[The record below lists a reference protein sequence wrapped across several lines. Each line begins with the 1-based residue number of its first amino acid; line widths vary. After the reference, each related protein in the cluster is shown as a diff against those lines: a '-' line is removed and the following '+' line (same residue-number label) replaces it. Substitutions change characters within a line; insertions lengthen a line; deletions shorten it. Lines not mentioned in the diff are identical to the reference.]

1 MLAFRS
7 LRTKL
12 ILLMLLML
20 SLLATAA
27 GLATLN
33 TMKRDSEEQ
42 ARHILNVAGKVLL
55 ETLSTRAQQ
64 LRSSSQVLATDFGF
78 RNAVATAEQDTI
90 ESVLANH
97 GSRINASLMLLLG
110 TDGSLLA
117 SSEAAITAQ
126 DIAPLFNQV
135 HYNDAAPVSDIQ
147 QLAGRPY
154 QLVLAPVKAP
164 QLIAWVGMGFP
175 LDTPLARQIEA
186 VTGLDISFVGQKS
199 DNYPVFT
206 STLDTPQQQLL
217 GTLLPQLMLQ
227 PGTALNDR
235 NQDYISL
242 ALPLD
247 QQQQLWAVQH
257 LPNQRWRSS
266 YQEFRQQLLLIFGA
280 ALSLTLLVA
289 FVFARSIT
297 QPLNRLSQ
305 FAQSIGQGAVAA
317 PPPGGTGEVGV
328 LSRALVTMQQH
339 ISQREQQL
347 RFNAEHDSLTGCYNR
362 FAAERLLQPWLDSV
376 DGSLL
381 QINIQQFKSINDV
394 LGFSNGDLLLRQLAQ
409 RLSQLV
415 PEPQLLARLGGD
427 EFLLLYDRCLLS
439 AEVQQ
444 LLHPLLSSYTLQ
456 QSGINLKLTT
466 GIYNFTA
473 GQLSANDAL
482 RRVDIALDNARRTA
496 QGIAFYQQGQ
506 DESHQRELTLIRDL
520 PEALNSGQFFA
531 VYQPKVDIQR
541 QSCNAA
547 EALIRWQHPELGFIP
562 PDQFIRLAEH
572 SGNIGLISCWMLQQ
586 VIKQA
591 AHWWQQGIA
600 MQLAVNL
607 SVYDLLNP
615 ELADNIS
622 SLLQQYQLPSAAL
635 ALEVTESAVME
646 DAETVIA
653 QLHRLRKLGISL
665 SIDDFGTGQSS
676 LAYLKQ
682 LPVDEVKIDRA
693 FVKDIEHNSNDAL
706 IVSATVQLA
715 HSLGFSVTAEGL
727 ENKAGLAYLK
737 QCGCD
742 KVQGYYF
749 SRPLTPQQL
758 ELWLQQL
765 PQQLSG
771 QSAAGATS

>member
-1 MLAFRS
+1 MLAFHS

-20 SLLATAA
+20 SLLAAA
-27 GLATLN
+27 TGLATLN

-42 ARHILNVAGKVLL
+42 ARHILSVAGKVLL
-55 ETLSTRAQQ
+55 ETLNTRAQQ

-117 SSEAAITAQ
+117 SSAAITAQ

-135 HYNDAAPVSDIQ
+135 RHNAAAPVSDIQ

-175 LDTPLARQIEA
+175 LDTPLAHQIEA
-186 VTGLDISFVGQKS
+186 VTGLDISFIGQQV
-199 DNYPVFT
+199 DNYPLFS
-206 STLDTPQQQLL
+206 STLDISQQQQL
-217 GTLLPQLMLQ
+217 GKLLPQLMSQ
-227 PGTALNDR
+227 PGTALNDQD
-235 NQDYISL
+235 QDYISL
-242 ALPLD
+242 AVPLD
-247 QQQQLWAVQH
+247 QQHQLWAVQH

-266 YQEFRQQLLLIFGA
+266 YQEFRQQLLMIFGA
-280 ALSLTLLVA
+280 ALSLTLFVA
-289 FVFARSIT
+289 FIFARSIT

-317 PPPGGTGEVGV
+317 LPPGGTGEVGV

-347 RFNAEHDSLTGCYNR
+347 RFNAEHDSLTGCFNR
-362 FAAERLLQPWLDSV
+362 FAAERLMQPWLDSV
-376 DGSLL
+376 DGSLV
-381 QINIQQFKSINDV
+381 QINIQQFKSVNDV
-394 LGFSNGDLLLRQLAQ
+394 LGFSNGDLLLQQLAE
-409 RLSQLV
+409 RLSQLQ

-427 EFLLLYDRCLLS
+427 EFLLLYKQCLLS

-444 LLHPLLSSYTLQ
+444 LLQPLLSSYTLQ

-466 GIYNFTA
+466 GVYNFTA
-473 GQLSANDAL
+473 GKLSANDAL

-496 QGIAFYQQGQ
+496 SGLAFYQQGQ

-520 PEALNSGQFFA
+520 PEALHSGQFFA
-531 VYQPKVDIQR
+531 VYQPKVDIKQLN
-541 QSCNAA
+541 CHAA

-572 SGNIGLISCWMLQQ
+572 SGNIGLISNWMLQQ

-591 AHWWQQGIA
+591 AHWHQQGLA

-615 ELADNIS
+615 ALADNIDA
-622 SLLQQYQLPSAAL
+622 LLQQYQLPAAAL

-682 LPVDEVKIDRA
+682 LPVNEVKIDRA
-693 FVKDIEHNSNDAL
+693 FVKDIEHSSNDAL

-727 ENKAGLAYLK
+727 EHKAGLSYLQ

-749 SRPLTPQQL
+749 SRPLPPSQL
-758 ELWLQQL
+758 EAWLQQL
-765 PQQLSG
+765 PQQLSEK
-771 QSAAGATS
+771 SPPRAAG